1 MKFRE
6 LEKIILNDGWI
17 YKQTVGSHFQYIHP
31 IKKGKVTIPN
41 HKGDIPKPVEK
52 SIFKQAQLEKE

>member
-17 YKQTVGSHFQYIHP
+17 YRQTVGSHFQYTHP

-41 HKGDIPKPVEK
+41 HKGDIPKLVEK
-52 SIFKQAQLEKE
+52 SIFKQEQLKKE

>member
-6 LEKIILNDGWI
+6 LEKIILNDGWV
-17 YKQTVGSHFQYIHP
+17 YKAAVGSHYQYLHP

-41 HKGDIPKPVEK
+41 HKGDISKGVVN
-52 SIFKQAQLEKE
+52 SVLKQAGLK

>member
-17 YKQTVGSHFQYIHP
+17 YKQTVGSHFQYTHP
-31 IKKGKVTIPN
+31 IKKGKVAIPN
-41 HKGDIPKPVEK
+41 HKGDIPKLVEK
-52 SIFKQAQLEKE
+52 SIFKQAQLKKE